1 MLNKKLELSLSQML
15 DVIWVWQCE
24 IEPQYL
30 PVWKSYNCSCGR
42 VLNPETHIEEYN
54 SLLEQL
60 CSDTS
65 QNHLDYTKAAMS
77 MLAYN
82 SVWVFGFFE
91 KPNAE
96 FGKLPRWG
104 IDAEK
109 QIKEPD
115 AQSKH
120 EARSIIKTLLSVK
133 NNGTPAYSVG
143 NHAITFSPAELLQ

>member
-24 IEPQYL
+24 CKPKYL
-30 PVWKSYNCSCGR
+30 PVGQNFSCSCGR
-42 VLNPETHIEEYN
+42 GFNPEKHIEEYN
-54 SLLEQL
+54 YLLEQL
-60 CSDTS
+60 CSDNP
-65 QNHLDYTKAAMS
+65 QDYLDYTKAAMS
-77 MLAYN
+77 MLKYN
-82 SVWVFGFFE
+82 SVVVFSFFE